1 MRDRLLI
8 LNMSKAI
15 NFAVKVCAIEGGRVR
30 NHNFLI
36 DLYPKSTII
45 KGRESLDTKGLGE
58 KRKKIPF

>member
-1 MRDRLLI
+1 
-8 LNMSKAI
+8 MSKAI

-45 KGRESLDTKGLGE
+45 EGRESLDTKGLGK